1 MSEAGMVNIEI
12 YNIKGQRVKTLVS
25 EDMEAG
31 NHSLVWN
38 GRDNNNNPVS
48 SGVYFYKMVTGKY
61 TSTKKMILMK

>member
-1 MSEAGMVNIEI
+1 
-12 YNIKGQRVKTLVS
+12 VKTLVS